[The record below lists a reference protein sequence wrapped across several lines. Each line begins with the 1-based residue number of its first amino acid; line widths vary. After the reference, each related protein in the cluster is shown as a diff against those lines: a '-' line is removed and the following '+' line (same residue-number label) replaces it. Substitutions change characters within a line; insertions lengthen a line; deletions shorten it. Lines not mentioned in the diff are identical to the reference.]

1 MINAEHDRGALVSS
15 LLAGS
20 VDQHVHSGPSVIARE
35 LDHLE
40 QLKDASDAG
49 VAAILLKDHYYATGP
64 FAILLNHHF
73 ASLGVKVLSGIA
85 LNNTVGGFNP
95 HAVEHEALM
104 GGKLVWLPTVSAENH
119 IKNQKAQDFDHP
131 SKQVKLPEPV
141 PVLPFNSDK
150 TIKDE
155 VKQVLDVVAKHDM
168 VLAGGHLHVSEI
180 WTVFEEAKR
189 RGVKRYLINH
199 PESHIQASMNDVG
212 GFVAFGAYIEHSMVR
227 FLPGSKYFKYTTEQL
242 KNHIEAGTV
251 EKTIL
256 ASDLGVKGAAM
267 PVEGMRRTIELCLDL
282 GYSAD
287 AVRAMIRDNPNR
299 LLGVA
304 Q

>member
-1 MINAEHDRGALVSS
+1 
-15 LLAGS
+15 
-20 VDQHVHSGPSVIARE
+20 
-35 LDHLE
+35 
-40 QLKDASDAG
+40 
-49 VAAILLKDHYYATGP
+49 
-64 FAILLNHHF
+64 
-73 ASLGVKVLSGIA
+73 
-85 LNNTVGGFNP
+85 
-95 HAVEHEALM
+95 
-104 GGKLVWLPTVSAENH
+104 
-119 IKNQKAQDFDHP
+119 
-131 SKQVKLPEPV
+131 
-141 PVLPFNSDK
+141 
-150 TIKDE
+150 
-155 VKQVLDVVAKHDM
+155 
-168 VLAGGHLHVSEI
+168 
-180 WTVFEEAKR
+180 
-189 RGVKRYLINH
+189 
-199 PESHIQASMNDVG
+199 
-212 GFVAFGAYIEHSMVR
+212 MVR

>member
-1 MINAEHDRGALVSS
+1 MNKAENDRNELVRS

-20 VDQHVHSGPSVIARE
+20 VDQHVHSGPSVIPRE

-40 QLKDASDAG
+40 ELKDASKAG
-49 VAAILLKDHYYATGP
+49 VSAILLKDHYYATGP
-64 FAILLNHHF
+64 FAVLLNRHF

-104 GGKLVWLPTVSAENH
+104 GGRLVWLPTVSAENH
-119 IKNQKAQDFDHP
+119 IKNQKTQDFDHP

-141 PVLPFNSDK
+141 PVLPFNPDK

-189 RGVKRYLINH
+189 RGVKRFLINH

-212 GFVAFGAYIEHSMVR
+212 GFVAFGAFIEHSMIR
-227 FLPGSKYFKYTTEQL
+227 FLPGSKYFKYTTEQF
-242 KNHIEAGTV
+242 KHHITVGTV

-256 ASDLGVKGAAM
+256 ASDLGVKGAMM
-267 PVEGMRRTIELCLDL
+267 PVEGMRQTIEMCLDL
-282 GYSAD
+282 GYSGD
-287 AVRAMIRDNPNR
+287 EVRTMISENPSK
-299 LLGVA
+299 LLGLN
-304 Q
+304 